1 MFIYEDILREFQKH
15 KIQYI
20 VIGGIAVNLHGAL
33 RSTADLDILLEMSED
48 NLKRF
53 LVILKRSNYR
63 SKQPINLVQIADKK
77 NREYLV
83 RQKNLKAVNFY
94 KAGSFEEVD
103 IIIDAPFTFKEA
115 KKDIVWAGSG
125 STRIPLLSIDGL
137 IKMKKKA
144 GRTIDKLDI
153 DALKRIKRLR
163 GIR

>member
-53 LVILKRSNYR
+53 LVILKSNNYR
-63 SKQPINLVQIADKK
+63 SKQPIDLIQIADKK

-83 RQKNLKAVNFY
+83 GEKNLKAVNFY
-94 KAGSFEEVD
+94 KKGGLEEVD
-103 IIIDAPFTFKEA
+103 IIIDAPFTFDEA
-115 KKDIVWAGSG
+115 KKDIIWVRSG
-125 STRIPLLSIDGL
+125 STRMPLLSIDGL
-137 IKMKKKA
+137 IKMKKKT

-163 GIR
+163 EI